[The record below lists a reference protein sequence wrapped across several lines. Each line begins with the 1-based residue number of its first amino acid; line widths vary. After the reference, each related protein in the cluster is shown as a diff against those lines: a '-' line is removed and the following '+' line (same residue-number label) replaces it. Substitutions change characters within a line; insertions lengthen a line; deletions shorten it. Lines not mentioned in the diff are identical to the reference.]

1 MRYSSPVTK
10 IRERLKQDWFR
21 PEFKVY
27 GIAILKIVQ
36 IAWGG
41 YFEVFTS
48 WPLDCMAAWP
58 QIKLRSTS
66 IVAAWPQMLDHF

>member
-10 IRERLKQDWFR
+10 IRERLEQDWFR
-21 PEFKVY
+21 PELKVY
-27 GIAILKIVQ
+27 GIAVLKIVQ

-48 WPLDCMAAWP
+48 WPRDSMAAWP
-58 QIKLRSTS
+58 QIKLCSTS
-66 IVAAWPQMLDHF
+66 IMAAWPQMLDHF